1 LRRGG
6 GEKCERF
13 RKRTERGG
21 GENMRFTPSSNMNK
35 IRKRGAIFYL
45 IFTTPYVSVRFILL
59 VLLSKNMDSP
69 RSVTNSFPSGGSEN

>member
-35 IRKRGAIFYL
+35 IRKRGAIF
-45 IFTTPYVSVRFILL
+45 I
-59 VLLSKNMDSP
+59 
-69 RSVTNSFPSGGSEN
+69 